1 VVNPLAAPAAGF
13 DNDGS
18 THPRA
23 AAMFTLSAFA
33 DEISPDPLEQVRV
46 LQSCG
51 VRHIEFRSILKTNVL
66 ALSDGQI
73 AEFKTLLDGEGFQLS
88 AIASP
93 IGKVPIDAP
102 FGPHLEKFHRAI
114 ELAKRLGTPNIRV
127 FSYYPPADV
136 PFAGD
141 WLPYR
146 DEVIRRMARKAEL
159 AANAGVM
166 LFHENEHRIYGD
178 SPERVRDLLT
188 AVNSPALRCA
198 YDAAN
203 WVFCGYDPISGWEL
217 TKEYTTHLHIKDW
230 KSGGDHGVL
239 AGQGHGHVPYSI
251 ADCVR
256 RGYHGFAVLEPHLRG
271 GGPTGGTTGPDLFP
285 MAVAAFRRIVE
296 VCGGVVK

>member
-1 VVNPLAAPAAGF
+1 
-13 DNDGS
+13 
-18 THPRA
+18 
-23 AAMFTLSAFA
+23 MFTLSAFA

-73 AEFKTLLDGEGFQLS
+73 AEFKELLDGEGFQLS

-93 IGKVPIDAP
+93 VGKVPIDTP

-114 ELAKRLGTPNIRV
+114 ELAKRLGTPNVRV

-141 WLPYR
+141 WSPHR
-146 DEVIRRMARKAEL
+146 DEIVRRMAHKAEL
-159 AANAGVM
+159 AEKAGVM
-166 LFHENEHRIYGD
+166 LLHENEHRIYGD
-178 SPERVRDLLT
+178 SPERAIDLIV
-188 AVNSPALRCA
+188 AVDSPALRCA

-203 WVFCGYDPISGWEL
+203 WVFCGYDPIRGWEL

-239 AGQGHGHVPYSI
+239 AGRGHGHVPYSV

-271 GGPTGGTTGPDLFP
+271 GGPTGGMTGPDLFP
-285 MAVAAFRRIVE
+285 AAVAAFRDIVE
-296 VCGGVVK
+296 VCGGVVR